1 MGRRAMRRSTLAACL
16 AVALLGLAPT
26 ASAQL
31 PANVMLLRGTIA
43 SAEPAALSVKTK
55 EGVARVALTE
65 KTGYSGVL
73 AAKVEEIKPGEYVG
87 ITAKRGAGGGW
98 EAVEV
103 HIFPEAMRGLSEG
116 HYPWDFPGTTMT
128 NAVIAEVVQKVDGP
142 LLTLTPKGQSVQI
155 RVPSSATIV
164 RVEVRKA
171 DAVQVGAG
179 TVVVARKGDDGSL
192 TALRVYVGQGGVMPP
207 F

>member
-1 MGRRAMRRSTLAACL
+1 MRRRNIPLFG
-16 AVALLGLAPT
+16 AVATVGAILVLALG

-31 PANVMLLRGTIA
+31 PPNVMLVRGTLDG
-43 SAEPAALSVKTK
+43 AEPGILVVKTK
-55 EGVARVALTE
+55 DETTRISLTE
-65 KTGYSGVL
+65 KTGYAAVFAARL
-73 AAKVEEIKPGEYVG
+73 AEVKKGEYVG
-87 ITAKRGAGGGW
+87 ITARRGSDGGW
-98 EAVEV
+98 QAVEV

-128 NAVIAEVVQKVDGP
+128 NAVVAAIVRRVDGP

-155 RVPSSATIV
+155 VVPPTATIV
-164 RVEVRKA
+164 RIELQKDGVLRF
-171 DAVQVGAG
+171 GAG
-179 TVVVARKGDDGSL
+179 TVVVVRKETDGSL